1 MIESY
6 KKRVKETMRMI
17 ISLIMEKIL
26 VSSLYAENEEE
37 LIDLF
42 AHILSAYKKRVRSCR
57 GGSLAALDSYLRLSI
72 AVRNNF

>member
-6 KKRVKETMRMI
+6 KKRVKENMRMI
-17 ISLIMEKIL
+17 ISLIMQKIV

-72 AVRNNF
+72 AVRNNP